1 MNRANDIQI
10 RNWINAGQPVSK
22 SVGDGLT
29 FTMSAS
35 QAARKCA
42 SWVLRYRLP
51 GVKTQKEITIGNYPD
66 ISLAAAN
73 KAARA
78 LRARVD
84 QGDDVALEKQRTN
97 QAREN
102 AWTVRRLADDYLEK
116 SAGRLAPSTV
126 SQRRQQ
132 LRDHV
137 VSMIGNRLAVDVTA
151 ADIVDITER
160 SAAKSLH
167 VARLVLMAL
176 RELFAHAVA
185 RHVVQTNP
193 CAHIAGK
200 SVIGPRP
207 VSRTRIM
214 LTDAELRA
222 MLFMLPSIGRSN
234 ELAVKVLLGTCARI
248 GELMGAEWSQVN
260 LERRQWTIPA
270 ELSKNGKAFVIPLAE
285 PVAGWFCELR
295 EIAFGSRFVL
305 PVRKRLN
312 DSDGDRPM
320 EPSTINAAINRLCR
334 GLGDRCRRFTPHDL
348 RSTGRSHLA
357 AMGVNLIVAERCL
370 NHSLGGLVAVYD
382 QHDYLDERRDALV
395 KWADAIQTLT
405 IGGEDSATV

>member
-29 FTMSAS
+29 FTMSAN

-102 AWTVRRLADDYLEK
+102 AWTVRRLADDYVEK
-116 SAGRLAPSTV
+116 IAGRLAPSTV

-214 LTDAELRA
+214 LTEAELRA
-222 MLFMLPSIGRSN
+222 MLPMLPVIGRSN

-248 GELMGAEWSQVN
+248 GELMGAEWSHVN
-260 LERRQWTIPA
+260 LERRQWTIPP
-270 ELSKNGKAFVIPLAE
+270 ELSKNRKTFVIPLAE
-285 PVAGWFCELR
+285 PVAGWFCELQ

-320 EPSTINAAINRLCR
+320 EPSTINAAINRVCR

-382 QHDYLDERRDALV
+382 QHDYLDERREALT
-395 KWADAIQTLT
+395 KWADLIQTWA
-405 IGGEDSATV
+405 IGGEERAAI